1 MSLALSCHKFTGPL
15 STFYGTDMRVDS
27 FQSRSI
33 SNKEDEVVMFER
45 VSSEFSAETVST
57 LSGIMIFSA
66 ILLL

>member
-1 MSLALSCHKFTGPL
+1 
-15 STFYGTDMRVDS
+15 
-27 FQSRSI
+27 
-33 SNKEDEVVMFER
+33 MFER